1 MYRYEGELFSEQEFG
16 MRVLR
21 EEKKK
26 RIYIF
31 ASIPVSYLVESTAY
45 IYYGAGTS

>member
-21 EEKKK
+21 EEEKK
-26 RIYIF
+26 RGYTF
-31 ASIPVSYLVESTAY
+31 LHQFQ
-45 IYYGAGTS
+45 